1 MKISGPKSV
10 QNTVLAASNAIKQSI
25 DAATDMSD
33 EEKKKAK
40 KAIDETR
47 FVASEVPN
55 TFVYWL
61 AVGTVGLVALIIVI
75 GAFYLSSTGQETP
88 NFLQMALA
96 TAIGALAGM
105 VVPTPK
111 TGL

>member
-1 MKISGPKSV
+1 MHVSGPRSV
-10 QNTVLAASNAIKQSI
+10 QETALAAANAIKKSI
-25 DAATDMSD
+25 DVAADMS
-33 EEKKKAK
+33 EEDKNKAK
-40 KAIDETR
+40 KAIDETT

-61 AVGTVGLVALIIVI
+61 AVGAVSLIAIIIVI
-75 GAFYLSSTGQETP
+75 GTFYLSNTGQETP

-111 TGL
+111 TGV